1 MRRTLNILFA
11 AFEAVPFL
19 KTGGLGDVAGSLP
32 AALRGDGYEVRVML
46 PKFDAIPP
54 EYRARMTHLADFRV
68 RLGWRDLYCGI
79 ETLEEG
85 GVTCYFIDNEYYFKR
100 GGPYGY
106 FDDGERIAFFSKA
119 VVESLQY
126 LPDFR
131 CDVLHCN
138 DWHTALAPVFLREFY
153 QGLPLYEN
161 VKTVLTV
168 HNLKFQG
175 QMSDSVLGDILGL
188 AHIPAAARQL
198 RSDSGSVN
206 FLKGGLCYSDLLTT
220 VSPTYAEEIKSAFY
234 GERLDE
240 VFRRRADVL
249 SGIRNGI
256 DTARYDPASDPQLAA
271 RFSRDE
277 LSGKA
282 VCKAALQR
290 ELGLPEEERMPLVI
304 LVGRLTEQKGLDLL
318 QRVLDELL
326 AQPVQLAVL
335 GTGERRYEDMLRYF
349 AWKYGEK
356 MRALLTFDEPLSR
369 RMYAGADLLLM
380 PSLFEPCGLAQM
392 IAMRYGTLPVVRET
406 GGLRDSVQPY
416 NRFTGEGTGFSFAN
430 YNAHEMKDALC
441 RALLLYR
448 EEPERFR
455 ALVRNA
461 MAADFSWDRA
471 AREYRALYRRL
482 HPEVEPCETAE
493 ALREDTVSRSETE
506 GPAAPGRGG
515 ESVPP
520 GGERRASAADASGTD
535 PMPAAGPGRAENS
548 PSEPERAA
556 SEAGGRTKRRR
567 GSNLA
572 ETGTAPRR
580 AAQPSGKARGEP
592 APPDVPG
599 SERAP
604 STEERAPSAAKA
616 ASEPRGTGA
625 APSDPEGS
633 APEETPSH
641 AENAPSS
648 KRRTAGEPRERTPS
662 TEEKGSPPTLSED
675 RAQTAR
681 KTKKEE

>member
-32 AALRGDGYEVRVML
+32 AALRGDGCEVRVML

-461 MAADFSWDRA
+461 MEVDFSWDRA

-520 GGERRASAADASGTD
+520 GGERRASAADASGTN
-535 PMPAAGPGRAENS
+535 PMSAAGPGRAENS

-567 GSNLA
+567 ESAPAG
-572 ETGTAPRR
+572 TG

-633 APEETPSH
+633 ALEETPSH

-648 KRRTAGEPRERTPS
+648 KRRTAGRPRKRTPS
-662 TEEKGSPPTLSED
+662 TEEKGSPPPLSED

>member
-32 AALRGDGYEVRVML
+32 AALRGDGCEVRVML
-46 PKFDAIPP
+46 PKFDAISP

-68 RLGWRDLYCGI
+68 SLGWRDLYCGI

-206 FLKGGLCYSDLLTT
+206 FLKGGLCYSDLLST

-256 DTARYDPASDPQLAA
+256 DTARYDPAGDPQLAA

-290 ELGLPEEERMPLVI
+290 ELGLPEEERTPLVI

-392 IAMRYGTLPVVRET
+392 IAL
-406 GGLRDSVQPY
+406 
-416 NRFTGEGTGFSFAN
+416 
-430 YNAHEMKDALC
+430 
-441 RALLLYR
+441 
-448 EEPERFR
+448 
-455 ALVRNA
+455 
-461 MAADFSWDRA
+461 
-471 AREYRALYRRL
+471 
-482 HPEVEPCETAE
+482 
-493 ALREDTVSRSETE
+493 
-506 GPAAPGRGG
+506 
-515 ESVPP
+515 
-520 GGERRASAADASGTD
+520 
-535 PMPAAGPGRAENS
+535 
-548 PSEPERAA
+548 
-556 SEAGGRTKRRR
+556 
-567 GSNLA
+567 
-572 ETGTAPRR
+572 
-580 AAQPSGKARGEP
+580 
-592 APPDVPG
+592 
-599 SERAP
+599 
-604 STEERAPSAAKA
+604 
-616 ASEPRGTGA
+616 
-625 APSDPEGS
+625 
-633 APEETPSH
+633 
-641 AENAPSS
+641 
-648 KRRTAGEPRERTPS
+648 
-662 TEEKGSPPTLSED
+662 
-675 RAQTAR
+675 
-681 KTKKEE
+681 

>member
-32 AALRGDGYEVRVML
+32 AALRGDGCEVRVML

-206 FLKGGLCYSDLLTT
+206 FLKGGLCYSDLLST

-234 GERLDE
+234 GERLDG

-290 ELGLPEEERMPLVI
+290 ELGLPEEERTPLVI

-461 MAADFSWDRA
+461 MEVDFSWDRA

-520 GGERRASAADASGTD
+520 GGERRASAADASGTN
-535 PMPAAGPGRAENS
+535 PMSAAGPGRAENS

-567 GSNLA
+567 ESAPAG
-572 ETGTAPRR
+572 TG

-592 APPDVPG
+592 APPDVLG

-633 APEETPSH
+633 ALEETPSH

-648 KRRTAGEPRERTPS
+648 KRRTAGRPRKRTPS

>member
-461 MAADFSWDRA
+461 MEVDFSWDRA

-520 GGERRASAADASGTD
+520 GGERRASAADASGTN
-535 PMPAAGPGRAENS
+535 PMSAAGPGRAENS

-567 GSNLA
+567 ESAPAG
-572 ETGTAPRR
+572 TG

-648 KRRTAGEPRERTPS
+648 KRRTAGRPRKRTPS

-681 KTKKEE
+681 KTEKEE

>member
-32 AALRGDGYEVRVML
+32 AALRGDGCEVRVML
-46 PKFDAIPP
+46 PKFDAISP

-68 RLGWRDLYCGI
+68 SLGWRDLYCGI

-290 ELGLPEEERMPLVI
+290 ELGLPEEERTPLVI

-461 MAADFSWDRA
+461 MEVDFSWDRA

-520 GGERRASAADASGTD
+520 GGERRASAADASGTN
-535 PMPAAGPGRAENS
+535 PMSAAGPGRAENS

-567 GSNLA
+567 ESAPAG
-572 ETGTAPRR
+572 TG

-592 APPDVPG
+592 APPDVLG

-633 APEETPSH
+633 ALEETPSH

-648 KRRTAGEPRERTPS
+648 KRRTAGEPRKRTPS